1 MEKKLDHVHLT
12 LIIVAVIAIVVVIG
26 IFRPGITGFID
37 IQERVSVRLNL
48 TVATGICILNANL
61 TEGVTGTL
69 AYGSAGSN
77 TINPGTVTD
86 ELSINLTSAGNARY
100 YVSVNASFWQG
111 PNGTGSL
118 YCNNTRYH
126 NVSGTAWGA
135 ASDACGGAT
144 AMLLGAQVENKTN
157 ITYLKVNVPS
167 IALSGRH
174 NQNVSYTI
182 SSCGV

>member
-1 MEKKLDHVHLT
+1 MKKKLNHAHLT
-12 LIIVAVIAIVVVIG
+12 LIIVAVIALVVVIG

-37 IQERVSVRLNL
+37 IQQRVSVRLNI
-48 TVATGICILNANL
+48 TVSTGICILNANI
-61 TEGVTGTL
+61 TGTANTL
-69 AYGSAGSN
+69 AYGASGSN
-77 TINPGTVTD
+77 SINPGTVTD

-144 AMLLGAQVENKTN
+144 AMLLGAQVENTTN
-157 ITYLKVNVPS
+157 ITYLRVNVP
-167 IALSGRH
+167 ALALAGRH
-174 NQNVSYTI
+174 NQNVSY
-182 SSCGV
+182 SVSNCGV